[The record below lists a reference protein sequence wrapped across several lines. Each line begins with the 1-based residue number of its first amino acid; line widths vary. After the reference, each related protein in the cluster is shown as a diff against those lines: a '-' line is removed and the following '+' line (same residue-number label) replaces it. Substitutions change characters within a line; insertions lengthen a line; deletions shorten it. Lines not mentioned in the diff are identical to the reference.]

1 MLDLKALDES
11 ITQKT
16 TRTLVERD
24 LTKVYPNGATLVLT
38 LSEDF
43 DGDNYYEI
51 VISAFLQE
59 SKESS
64 QAYTFYLP
72 TGQYS
77 SYNND
82 IDVIKDNALGLI
94 EHLFSVESMTVA
106 MLIDIGFYFD

>member
-1 MLDLKALDES
+1 MLEINLNES

-24 LTKVYPNGATLVLT
+24 LTKVYPDGNTLILT
-38 LSEDF
+38 LSEDY

-72 TGQYS
+72 TADYS

-82 IDVIKDNALGLI
+82 IDVIKCCALHLI
-94 EHLFSVESMTVA
+94 DHLFNMEAMTVA
-106 MLIDIGFYFD
+106 HLRGAGFYFD